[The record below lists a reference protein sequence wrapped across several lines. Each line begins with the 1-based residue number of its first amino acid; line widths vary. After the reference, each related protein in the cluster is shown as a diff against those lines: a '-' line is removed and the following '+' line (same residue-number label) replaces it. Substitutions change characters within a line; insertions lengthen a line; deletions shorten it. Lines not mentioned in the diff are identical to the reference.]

1 VTSTQTS
8 DSQSANGVPQG
19 RPAPLGS
26 YLISAGLATEEQVEA
41 ALEEQRQT
49 GVRLGEILIA
59 QGVLYD
65 TDVARAMAEMFG
77 MPYRDLDLFPADP
90 SVLSQVPEGFCRR
103 RGVLPIVIEDGA
115 LKVGISDPR
124 DIQTLDDLKAA
135 VAIPMQAVVV
145 APSQLRRAIENGY
158 QGAALVADD
167 DFSSEPE
174 KGQANEAPEA
184 EVTDGVSLTEN
195 QAPVVRFV
203 NQLFRRAV
211 DERASD
217 LHIEPTKDGL
227 RVRIRVDGMLHDM
240 TSAPASMRLG
250 IISRVKIM
258 TGMDIAERRRPQDG
272 RASVV
277 VHGHQVDIRAASLPT
292 IDGEALIVRLLLKDQ
307 GLLDIDALGFTPENL
322 SRYQS
327 TFRKGWGMVIVSGP
341 TGSGKSTTLYA
352 TVNELNVPTQNT
364 ITVEDPIEYRIAGIK
379 QTQVNARVGYTFAN
393 GLRAAL
399 RADPDVILI
408 GEIRDIETARIAAES
423 ALTGHLVMSTLHA
436 NDAASSTIRLMDMG
450 LEPYLVTSALECVVA
465 QRLLRRFCRRC
476 RAYSLASDE
485 ELLELDAMGLLDDSQ
500 LREINLPRAV
510 GCSQCGQSG
519 YRGRVPVHEVLAMNE
534 EIKTLVLEHAP
545 SERITQ
551 AAARNGMRSLRQDA
565 YAKVLSGET
574 SMDELKRVLA

>member
-1 VTSTQTS
+1 MTSTMQTPES
-8 DSQSANGVPQG
+8 ESTHAVPSG
-19 RPAPLGS
+19 RQAPLGS
-26 YLISAGLATEEQVEA
+26 YLIAAGLATEEQVEA

-77 MPYRDLDLFPADP
+77 MQYRDLDLFPPDP

-103 RGVLPIVIEDGA
+103 RGVLPVVIEDGA
-115 LKVGISDPR
+115 LKVAISDPR

-135 VAIPMQAVVV
+135 VSIPMQAVVV
-145 APSQLRRAIENGY
+145 SPSQLRRAIENGY
-158 QGAALVADD
+158 QGAALAADD
-167 DFSSEPE
+167 DFTTTESESAP
-174 KGQANEAPEA
+174 AEAPEA
-184 EVTDGVSLTEN
+184 EVDGVSLTEN

-217 LHIEPTKDGL
+217 LHIEPTKEGL
-227 RVRIRVDGMLHDM
+227 RIRIRVDGMLHDM

-277 VHGHQVDIRAASLPT
+277 VHGLPVDIRAASLPT

-307 GLLDIDALGFTPENL
+307 GLLDIDALAFTKENL
-322 SRYQS
+322 SRYQNS
-327 TFRKGWGMVIVSGP
+327 FRKGWGMVLVSGP

-352 TVNELNVPTQNT
+352 TVNELNVPTLNT

-465 QRLLRRFCRRC
+465 QRLLRKFCRRC
-476 RAYSLASDE
+476 RVTRPASDE
-485 ELLELDAMGLLDDSQ
+485 ELLELHAMNLIDEDDFG
-500 LREINLPRAV
+500 EINLPHAP

-519 YRGRVPVHEVLAMNE
+519 FRGRVPVHEVLVMNE
-534 EIKTLVLEHAP
+534 EIKTMVLEHAP
-545 SERITQ
+545 SERINH
-551 AAARNGMRSLRQDA
+551 AAKVGGMRSLRQDA
-565 YAKVLSGET
+565 FTKVLSGET
-574 SMDELKRVLA
+574 SLDELKRVLA